1 MNDLLMGG
9 PNLSN
14 NFMPTTRTAMAETRL
29 EMLLQLGRQA
39 DYCKALPLLGPPGT
53 GKTLFIKEY
62 ATLFE
67 KKHKRKLRSLYVE
80 VPSSATTNG
89 LVSTILNRLGDAAP
103 THGIETAKVA
113 RIVGHMLGRFDIL
126 YLDEFHRLI
135 DRNTAKVDKKAAGL
149 VATLLNEGICPIV
162 LVGEVQSERVFA
174 DSTHFEDRTF
184 APVWMTPFDWRLKAD
199 RKEYVLM
206 LAALEVLL
214 RMPQASDLHALDTA
228 LRIYAFSR
236 GVWRKTAGLID
247 TAAWYARNAN
257 SPSIR
262 HEHLASAVDAIALGR
277 SRQQPNPFRL
287 GDLKPGKPAPMD
299 PLHPGDK

>member
-135 DRNTAKVDKKAAGL
+135 DRNTAKWTRMRIPTQTSRRFRCIPAG
-149 VATLLNEGICPIV
+149 
-162 LVGEVQSERVFA
+162 
-174 DSTHFEDRTF
+174 DSDGSQPVIPTH
-184 APVWMTPFDWRLKAD
+184 
-199 RKEYVLM
+199 
-206 LAALEVLL
+206 
-214 RMPQASDLHALDTA
+214 S
-228 LRIYAFSR
+228 S
-236 GVWRKTAGLID
+236 
-247 TAAWYARNAN
+247 
-257 SPSIR
+257 
-262 HEHLASAVDAIALGR
+262 
-277 SRQQPNPFRL
+277 
-287 GDLKPGKPAPMD
+287 
-299 PLHPGDK
+299 HP

>member
-1 MNDLLMGG
+1 MNDLAMGG

-14 NFMPTTRTAMAETRL
+14 NFLPTTRTAVAEARL
-29 EMLLQLGRQA
+29 KMLLQLGRQA

-67 KKHKRKLRSLYVE
+67 QKHKRKLRSLYVE

-113 RIVGHMLGRFDIL
+113 RIVKHMLNRFDIL

-135 DRNTAKVDKKAAGL
+135 DRNTEKVDKKAAGL
-149 VATLLNEGICPIV
+149 VATLLNQCICPIV

-184 APVWMTPFDWRLKAD
+184 APVWMTPFDWGLRAD
-199 RKEYVLM
+199 RREYLQM
-206 LAALEVLL
+206 LAALEMLVG
-214 RMPQASDLHALDTA
+214 MPQASDLHTLDTA
-228 LRIYAFSR
+228 VRIYAFSR

-247 TAAWYARNAN
+247 TAAWYARDAD

-262 HEHLASAVDAIALGR
+262 HEHLASAVDTIALGR
-277 SRQQPNPFRL
+277 SRQRPNPFRL
-287 GDLKPGKPAPMD
+287 DDPRPGKPAPMN
-299 PLHPGDK
+299 PLDAEDE